1 MKPVKNF
8 VFAALLAFS
17 IAFNIFG
24 GDIQHPGI
32 AAPTPS
38 PTPEAL
44 IATTDETIPDAIDS
58 EQTTIVTTDYLFFEI
73 LIALLSVY

>member
-44 IATTDETIPDAIDS
+44 IATTDETIPDVTDS
-58 EQTTIVTTDYLFFEI
+58 QQTTVETADYLWFEV
-73 LIALLSVY
+73 LTALLSVY

>member
-1 MKPVKNF
+1 MKPVKNL

-17 IAFNIFG
+17 IAFNTFA

-32 AAPTPS
+32 AAPTP
-38 PTPEAL
+38 TPEARI
-44 IATTDETIPDAIDS
+44 IAATDETISDATDS
-58 EQTTIVTTDYLFFEI
+58 QQTTVETADYLFLEI

>member
-17 IAFNIFG
+17 IAFNTFA

-44 IATTDETIPDAIDS
+44 IATTDEIPDAPDS
-58 EQTTIVTTDYLFFEI
+58 QQNTVVTADYLWVEI